1 MMPRSSQYSSRLPSG
16 RSLANRERR
25 SRGRE
30 ARLCRNQAGTGLNER
45 TGKLGAMPGDDMRG
59 VRFMVCCQPSANA
72 RHRRMGR
79 QLA

>member
-1 MMPRSSQYSSRLPSG
+1 MTQVGCVRRAPWPTVSVVCLGAGRLG
-16 RSLANRERR
+16 I
-25 SRGRE
+25 
-30 ARLCRNQAGTGLNER
+30 CRNQAGTGLNER

-59 VRFMVCCQPSANA
+59 VRFMACCQPSANA